1 VATEPAAGYPEQQGM
16 EAFTPDSAR
25 LTLDAAAAEVGLD
38 ADGAELLRLGE
49 NAVYRLGDSVIARVA
64 RSADREGELRSEV
77 DVARWLQSVGY
88 PAVRALPVEQPAVVG
103 DRAVTFWRSVAD
115 TDDYAS
121 PREVAGLLRR
131 LHGLEPPTE
140 LSLPALAPFARAERR
155 RSEAALPKAD
165 RSFLGQRLRELR
177 SQYQRL
183 RFDLPPGVI
192 HGDAS
197 VGNVIRDAAGQP
209 VVIDLDG
216 FAIGPREWDL
226 VLTALYFDRF
236 GWHTQQEYEEFV
248 DVYGVDVMRWDGY
261 PVLADVRE
269 FLMVT
274 WLSQKAGDGARTAEE
289 VGKRIEALR
298 TGGSRRDW
306 LPY

>member
-1 VATEPAAGYPEQQGM
+1 VASEPTAAYPEQQGM
-16 EAFTPDSAR
+16 EAFTADSAR
-25 LTLDAAAAEVGLD
+25 STLDAAAAEAGLS

-49 NAVYRLGDSVIARVA
+49 NAVYRLSDSVIARVA

-77 DVARWLQSVGY
+77 DVARWLETAEY
-88 PAVRALPVEQPAVVG
+88 PAVRALRVEQPVVVG
-103 DRAVTFWRSVAD
+103 DRAVTFWHSVSE

-121 PREVAGLLRR
+121 PREVAELLRR
-131 LHGLEPPTE
+131 LHGLEPPPD
-140 LSLPALAPFARAERR
+140 LRLPALAPFARAERR
-155 RSEAALPKAD
+155 IRDASLPMAD
-165 RSFLGQRLRELR
+165 RFFLGQRLGELQT
-177 SQYQRL
+177 QYQRL

-236 GWHTQQEYEEFV
+236 GWHTEEEYRRFV
-248 DVYGVDVMRWDGY
+248 DVYGVDIMRWAGY

-274 WLSQKAGDGARTAEE
+274 WMSQKVGDEPRTAEE
-289 VGKRIEALR
+289 IAKRIEALR

>member
-1 VATEPAAGYPEQQGM
+1 M
-16 EAFTPDSAR
+16 EAFTADSAR
-25 LTLDAAAAEVGLD
+25 LTLDDAAAEVGLD
-38 ADGAELLRLGE
+38 AGGAELLRLGE
-49 NAVYRLGDSVIARVA
+49 NAVYRLRGSAIARVA

-77 DVARWLQSVGY
+77 DVARWLEAADY
-88 PAVRALPVEQPAVVG
+88 PAVRAIRVDQPVIVG
-103 DRAVTFWRSVAD
+103 DRAVTFWQPVSE

-121 PREVAGLLRR
+121 PREVAELLRR
-131 LHGLEPPTE
+131 LHRLEPPPD
-140 LSLPALAPFARAERR
+140 LRLPTLAPFARAERR
-155 RSEAALPKAD
+155 IREASLPRAD
-165 RSFLGQRLRELR
+165 RSFLGQRLRELQA
-177 SQYQRL
+177 QYRQL
-183 RFDLPPGVI
+183 RFDLPPGVV

-236 GWHTQQEYEEFV
+236 GWHTKEEYREFV
-248 DVYGVDVMRWDGY
+248 DVYGVDIMRWDGY

-274 WLSQKAGDGARTAEE
+274 WLSQKAGDGPRTAEE
-289 VGKRIEALR
+289 VAKRIEALR
-298 TGGSRRDW
+298 TGGTRRDW